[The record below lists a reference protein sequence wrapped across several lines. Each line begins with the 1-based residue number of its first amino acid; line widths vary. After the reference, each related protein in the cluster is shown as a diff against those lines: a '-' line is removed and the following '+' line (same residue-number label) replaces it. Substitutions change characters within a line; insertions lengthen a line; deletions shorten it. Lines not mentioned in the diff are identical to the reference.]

1 MGCPGTRDK
10 EGSGGL
16 SHKIGGRNL
25 LDFARIVPRR
35 PPRLRHFM
43 HAFARLVLATLLAA
57 LAASPTPVRAQDGV
71 VHAVFF
77 YSPTCPHCHDVINND
92 LPPLRERFGD
102 RLVLV
107 GVDVSTQGGG
117 ALYQATVDHFA
128 LPDSRLGVPALV
140 VGLTVLVGSYEIP
153 QQFPGII
160 ERGLATGGIDWPPVT
175 AIRQVLETQGL
186 LRDQRTDRQA
196 RGDAPRDTTRP
207 AADTASPAPG
217 EERRAANPADTV
229 AVEAEVRAEPAP
241 GTERAAPDAAD
252 AAELRDTPDVPDTGI
267 TATLAVDS
275 AFTFTPLT
283 PRERFLLDPVGNGV
297 AVATLLLLLVALGAS
312 IRTALARPPD
322 PLRLP
327 AWSVPVLSA
336 VGIGVAAYLSFVEV
350 TGAEAVCGPVGD
362 CNTVQQ
368 SDWAMLFGVLPIGV
382 LGLAGYAA
390 LLAAWGVAR
399 WGSVA
404 TRLPAWTAFWAMA
417 WMGTAF
423 SAYLTFLEP
432 FVIGAT
438 CAWCVT
444 SALVMALLLVAATG
458 EMTAAANGAS
468 NAPGPRT
475 PPA

>member
-1 MGCPGTRDK
+1 MR
-10 EGSGGL
+10 
-16 SHKIGGRNL
+16 
-25 LDFARIVPRR
+25 
-35 PPRLRHFM
+35 
-43 HAFARLVLATLLAA
+43 AFARLAHALPTVLAV
-57 LAASPTPVRAQDGV
+57 LAASATAAGAQDSV
-71 VHAVFF
+71 VHAILF
-77 YSPTCPHCHDVINND
+77 YSPTCPHCHQVINND
-92 LPPLRERFGD
+92 LPPLRERFGK

-117 ALYQATVDHFA
+117 ALYQAVVDHFA

-140 VGLTVLVGSYEIP
+140 VGLNVLVGSLEIP

-160 ERGLATGGIDWPPVT
+160 ERGLSTGGIDWPPVT
-175 AIRQVLETQGL
+175 ALRQVLEAQGL
-186 LRDQRTDRQA
+186 LQNQRADRQA
-196 RGDAPRDTTRP
+196 GDDVPQ
-207 AADTASPAPG
+207 
-217 EERRAANPADTV
+217 DTV
-229 AVEAEVRAEPAP
+229 AP
-241 GTERAAPDAAD
+241 AAD
-252 AAELRDTPDVPDTGI
+252 AAPPAPRDESRGQDPSDTVTTEAPGRAGPAAAAPGGVPDQGDTADTRDTPDLADTGI
-267 TATLAVDS
+267 TATLPVDS

-297 AVATLLLLLVALGAS
+297 AVAVLLLLLVALGAS
-312 IRTALARPPD
+312 IRTAVVRPSD

-327 AWSVPVLSA
+327 GWSVPVLSA

-350 TGAEAVCGPVGD
+350 TGAEAACGPVGD

-368 SDWAMLFGVLPIGV
+368 SEWAKLFGVLPVGV

-390 LLAAWGVAR
+390 LVAAWGVAR
-399 WGSVA
+399 SGSA
-404 TRLPAWTAFWAMA
+404 PRRIAAWTAFWAMA

-468 NAPGPRT
+468 NPPEPRT
-475 PPA
+475 PRA